1 MIESRT
7 IGSVRLY
14 ICRLGD
20 AASRRDAEVQ
30 AVEALLR
37 RAFGERCVL
46 SHDSEGAPF
55 IAGSDVSISISHSR
69 THAALAVCGRCPVGV
84 DIETRR
90 PQLARVAP
98 RVLSPAELEVYGAE
112 PDGLLRTWT
121 LKEALYKAALTPGV
135 DFRSGIVLPLGDKK
149 NEATVA
155 SPAGGAMCFE
165 VLASE
170 VSEDGALGLVVRRQ
184 SFVP

>member
-7 IGSVRLY
+7 IGPVRLY
-14 ICRLGD
+14 VCRLGD

-98 RVLSPAELEVYGAE
+98 RVLSPAELEAYGAE
-112 PDGLLRTWT
+112 PDGLLRAWT

-135 DFRSGIVLPLGDKK
+135 DFRNGMFCRSGIKKTKPPSRLPQG
-149 NEATVA
+149 ARCA
-155 SPAGGAMCFE
+155 SKCLPPRC
-165 VLASE
+165 
-170 VSEDGALGLVVRRQ
+170 RRME
-184 SFVP
+184 P